1 MEIAIGELL
10 DSERVDEGDDDC
22 DVHDVVGDL
31 IISRFNLY
39 ARPPP
44 LKQEDICGLNQERLE
59 KNSIREE
66 LDRGLSIKNQ
76 IPLDR

>member
-44 LKQEDICGLNQERLE
+44 LKQEDICRLNQ
-59 KNSIREE
+59 K
-66 LDRGLSIKNQ
+66 D
-76 IPLDR
+76 